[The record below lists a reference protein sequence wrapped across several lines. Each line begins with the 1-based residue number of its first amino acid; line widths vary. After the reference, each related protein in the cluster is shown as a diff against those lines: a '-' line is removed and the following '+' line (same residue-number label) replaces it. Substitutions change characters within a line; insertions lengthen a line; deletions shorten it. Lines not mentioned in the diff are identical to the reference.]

1 MKEDVKPAPGSKCAP
16 GNAIPEIPQR
26 KLETLSA
33 EFDAVLARMQT
44 AAARAGMKRAFHA
57 SEERLGKAAAAAARK
72 SG

>member
-1 MKEDVKPAPGSKCAP
+1 MKPAPGSKCAP
-16 GNAIPEIPQR
+16 GNALPEIPQR

-44 AAARAGMKRAFHA
+44 AGARSGMKRAFHA
-57 SEERLGKAAAAAARK
+57 SEEQLGKASVAATRK